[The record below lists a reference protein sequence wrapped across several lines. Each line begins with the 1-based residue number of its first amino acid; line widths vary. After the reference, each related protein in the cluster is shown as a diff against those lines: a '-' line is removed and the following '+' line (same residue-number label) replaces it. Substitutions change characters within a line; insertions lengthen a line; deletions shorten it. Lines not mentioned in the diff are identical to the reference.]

1 MKITDYEKVTQLLAN
16 NVLLV
21 DGDGGTKTI
30 LARDLLAA
38 LVAVSSSQD
47 YLAAMDVSQ
56 LTQVSSVSASDRIL
70 LAATDG
76 NKGITVN
83 DAFWGILDAVIS
95 VEQRRNIFRGK
106 NLGTALTTA
115 QKAQI
120 KAGTF
125 KGFFIGDYWSIG
137 DRIWR
142 IVDINYWLNSGN
154 TSCTTPHLVIMP
166 DQVLYNAKMNET
178 NITTGGYV
186 GSQMYTA
193 NLANAKTLVNSA
205 FGSANVLTHREY
217 LTNAVSNGYPSA
229 GAWYD
234 STVELPNEIMM
245 YGSLVFTPAGDGS
258 FVPNRYTIDKTQLAL
273 MKMYPRFINPH
284 RQTQWLRDVVSSA
297 SFAVVNVLGL
307 AAYDAG
313 ASNSSGVRPVFGI
326 VG

>member
-106 NLGTALTTA
+106 ILEPL
-115 QKAQI
+115 
-120 KAGTF
+120 
-125 KGFFIGDYWSIG
+125 
-137 DRIWR
+137 
-142 IVDINYWLNSGN
+142 
-154 TSCTTPHLVIMP
+154 
-166 DQVLYNAKMNET
+166 
-178 NITTGGYV
+178 
-186 GSQMYTA
+186 
-193 NLANAKTLVNSA
+193 
-205 FGSANVLTHREY
+205 
-217 LTNAVSNGYPSA
+217 
-229 GAWYD
+229 
-234 STVELPNEIMM
+234 
-245 YGSLVFTPAGDGS
+245 
-258 FVPNRYTIDKTQLAL
+258 
-273 MKMYPRFINPH
+273 
-284 RQTQWLRDVVSSA
+284 
-297 SFAVVNVLGL
+297 
-307 AAYDAG
+307 
-313 ASNSSGVRPVFGI
+313 
-326 VG
+326 